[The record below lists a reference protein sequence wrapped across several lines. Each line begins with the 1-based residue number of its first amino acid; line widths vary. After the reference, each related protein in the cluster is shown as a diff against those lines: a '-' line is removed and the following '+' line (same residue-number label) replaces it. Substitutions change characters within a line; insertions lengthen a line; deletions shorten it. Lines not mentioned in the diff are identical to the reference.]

1 MIQEKWQLQWLFC
14 YGFAQIL
21 HKEGCS
27 TLLLDM
33 NHSARYKFKIMTV
46 ILGFFL
52 SQNYQIEKI
61 SSTAF
66 WKTTILI
73 IIFLSKG
80 KGKNRRRENHRVFI
94 YLNLSMKFLF
104 SLLTC

>member
-1 MIQEKWQLQWLFC
+1 
-14 YGFAQIL
+14 
-21 HKEGCS
+21 
-27 TLLLDM
+27 
-33 NHSARYKFKIMTV
+33 MTV

-80 KGKNRRRENHRVFI
+80 KGKNRRRENH
-94 YLNLSMKFLF
+94 
-104 SLLTC
+104 